1 MKARMLAGGLPV
13 LLLVLICAGPAG
25 AETRTVS
32 FDDLPPETTVADQF
46 RDSAGVFFRGPS
58 QDDGAFPIT
67 KTLAPGLPH
76 SGSQVADLSFCF
88 GCELYTPRSIGRL
101 TRTARTVSAFVGY
114 LGSPVGNPPADVTLI
129 ARDAGDQ
136 PLGSA
141 TRTVVQGQPFN
152 QPVTVTAP
160 GLAAEIAS
168 FELRA
173 GPPNSNQ
180 SVGVDDLAITYP
192 DAPAGPDFALGVSS
206 APLGVPQGDSVD
218 VPVDLNRLNGSS
230 GDIDLSVSGLPRGMS
245 AMFVPDPVPGADRS
259 AVLRLSAVDNA
270 TPQTQ
275 YSEITITATP
285 SAGAGPAPRSRT
297 KLVRV
302 VENCE
307 RALRTEY
314 LDVRSS
320 GCLRSAGPDILVSRD
335 EPVRINGLQ
344 LDPRAGLGRLIINK
358 RKRTVTS
365 DKSVFSVVLADR
377 AAVGLY
383 AGPIDW
389 DLGGSA
395 DGPKKVIDFSVDAFK
410 DFYGLKVEKVA
421 VALTK
426 AGKAQVSPMFKLD
439 FWPFNYLGAVT
450 ATTAFA
456 TDNDSGSDFNTLEVA
471 VDRLAALG
479 IELKDVSVKWKE
491 GSSWSGG
498 ATITLRFAKAYSLGA
513 GFGLKDGGFDF
524 LKGSVGGLN
533 AAVSPGV
540 FLQSIG
546 FEVQRNPL
554 SLAGDVGFS
563 AGPQVAGEKA
573 VTVNGG
579 FKAVLD
585 DPFVLELNGKAKLVD
600 RFDLGEAFLRY
611 SSDGLF
617 ELGGKVEWDMKVAYA
632 SGQVSGFVDGLDA
645 ASLEGSVR
653 GCIRIKWA
661 PDPCAGAALIASN
674 IGIAACVDVILG
686 SAGVGYDWGGD
697 FDLWWGDCDLG
708 PWRPA
713 RGSST
718 ASASAA
724 AASSRFRL
732 RPGLRSAAFAV
743 EGAGEAPGVTL
754 AGPRGERIA
763 VSRATPS
770 ARNGRLFA
778 VQAGND
784 TTYVVVKRPSSGV
797 WTLTDDGSVPVRR
810 VRQAFGLPE
819 PSAKARVS
827 GRGASRTLS
836 WRLHPIAGQRVR
848 FVEIGA
854 GVRNVI
860 ATTRAAR
867 GKTRFRPAVGNGR
880 RRRIVA
886 LVEQNAAPR
895 ASLTAGSYR
904 APARPRPGRPRR
916 LRIARR
922 ARAMRIS
929 WRAPQPGFRHAVA
942 LRLADGRRLLRI
954 VRPGTRSVT
963 FRRVASGYA
972 ARVAI
977 TGLTNANGRGPTA
990 RATSPGRPKARPGPG
1005 GWRLATTFDY
1015 VRRGSFT
1022 MGRGSVSR
1030 LTITPGRVA
1039 DRACGTRTLRV
1050 SGTRRLSPA
1059 TRDRLAIW
1067 SAGSRVTLVQGR
1079 KRRRGSLELQFEGRR
1094 TAVGELT
1101 AKNCRLYFEAR
1112 RQG

>member
-1 MKARMLAGGLPV
+1 MKARTLTTALAM
-13 LLLVLICAGPAG
+13 LLLALICAAPAS

-32 FDDLPPETTVADQF
+32 FDALPPETTVGDQF
-46 RDSAGVFFRGPS
+46 RDSDGVFFRGPA
-58 QDDGAFPIT
+58 QDDGAFPVT
-67 KTLAPGLPH
+67 KALAPGLPH
-76 SGSQVADLSFCF
+76 SGGQVADLSFCF

-101 TRTARTVSAFVGY
+101 TRTARSVRAFVGY
-114 LGSPVGNPPADVTLI
+114 LGNPVGNPPADVTLI
-129 ARDAGDQ
+129 ARDAADQ

-160 GLAAEIAS
+160 GSDIAS
-168 FELRA
+168 FELVA
-173 GPPNSNQ
+173 SPPNSNQ
-180 SVGVDDLAITYP
+180 SVGFDDLAITYP
-192 DAPAGPDFALGVSS
+192 NGPASPDFALGVSS
-206 APLGVPQGDSVD
+206 APLNVPQGDSVD

-230 GDIDLSVSGLPRGMS
+230 GDIDLSVSGLPRGVS
-245 AMFVPDPVPGADRS
+245 ATFVPDPVPGADRS
-259 AVLRLSAVDNA
+259 AVLRLSAVKNA
-270 TPQTQ
+270 APQTQ

-285 SAGAGPAPRSRT
+285 GPGAGPAPRSRT

-314 LDVRSS
+314 LDVRTS
-320 GCLRSAGPDILVSRD
+320 GCMRSAGTDILVALD
-335 EPVRINGLQ
+335 QPVLINGLQ
-344 LDPRAGLGRLIINK
+344 LEPRAGLGRLIINK

-395 DGPKKVIDFSVDAFK
+395 DGPKKVIDFSGSGVKF
-410 DFYGLKVEKVA
+410 FNGLKVEKVA

-426 AGKAQVSPMFKLD
+426 AGKAQVSPTFKLD

-450 ATTAFA
+450 ATTAFE
-456 TDNDSGSDFNTLEVA
+456 TGNDSGSDFNTLEVA
-471 VDRLAALG
+471 VDRIAALG

-491 GSSWSGG
+491 GSSWSGE
-498 ATITLRFAKAYSLGA
+498 AKLSLRFAKSYSLGA

-554 SLAGDVGFS
+554 SLVGDVGFS
-563 AGPQVAGEKA
+563 AGPQVAGKKA

-686 SAGVGYDWGGD
+686 SAGVGYDWGGE

-713 RGSST
+713 RG
-718 ASASAA
+718 ASGATASAA

-732 RPGLRSAAFAV
+732 RPGLPSAAFAV
-743 EGAGEAPGVTL
+743 EGAGDAPGVTL
-754 AGPRGERIA
+754 TGPAGERIA

-778 VQAGND
+778 VRAGND
-784 TTYVVVKRPSSGV
+784 TTYVVVKRPSPGL
-797 WTLTDDGSVPVRR
+797 WTLSDDGSVAVRR

-819 PSAKARVS
+819 PSVRARVS
-827 GRGASRTLS
+827 GRSHRRTLS
-836 WRLHPIAGQRVR
+836 WRLRPIAGQRVR
-848 FVEIGA
+848 FVEMGA

-860 ATTRAAR
+860 ATAHAAR
-867 GKTRFRPAVGNGR
+867 GKARFRPADGNGR
-880 RRRIVA
+880 QRRIVA
-886 LVEQNAAPR
+886 LVEQNGAPR
-895 ASLTAGSYR
+895 DTLTAGSYR
-904 APARPRPGRPRR
+904 APARARPGRPRR

-922 ARAMRIS
+922 GSRLAVS

-954 VRPGTRSVT
+954 VRPGARSVT

-972 ARVAI
+972 ARVAL
-977 TGLTNANGRGPTA
+977 TGLTNANGRGPAA
-990 RATSPGRPKARPGPG
+990 RAISPGRPKAKPGRG
-1005 GWRLATTFDY
+1005 RWKLATTFDY
-1015 VRRGSFT
+1015 VRRGRFT
-1022 MGRGSVSR
+1022 VGRGSVSR

-1039 DRACGTRTLRV
+1039 DRSCGTRTLKV
-1050 SGTRRLSPA
+1050 SGARRLSRA
-1059 TRDRLAIW
+1059 TRDRRAIW
-1067 SAGSRVTLVQGR
+1067 SVGSRVSLAQGG
-1079 KRRRGSLELQFEGRR
+1079 KRRRGSLELRFDGRR
-1094 TAVGELT
+1094 TAVGELS